1 MDAKGIVLACGG
13 GGDDDRVGAAAWRH
27 PLRRATIKGEKPF
40 VARFPTC
47 SLRPRGGDCSL
58 SIRRS
63 SVFLILYA
71 LLPFPEWP
79 RAAEGGR
86 PSNKLPAS
94 PPFSNRAERDSPS
107 FLSVFPPS
115 HLQRSTREESL
126 QESVERKKRVL
137 HWHAT
142 KEGEGTL
149 CYGERRG
156 GGKGLSSLPFLLAS
170 AFLLLPF
177 LSITI
182 VLFSSPRPLHPFSPP
197 FSHRSIYLAHYTP
210 LSPLPHSAY
219 IHIPAPE
226 EISPPPR
233 CDEEDA
239 PERDRA
245 KQQITAISHNGDERG
260 PSFAPPP
267 KPHIA
272 FGAPGRAWSISRAR
286 GRGVPIDRAI
296 GDRRADG
303 SVIPSP
309 RRNPSH
315 PVPRPRSLS
324 VSPGPF
330 SRGSRPL
337 FARACGNPSGR
348 DGGKR
353 GRGGLRAESTEEEER
368 TGEDD
373 DRVSS

>member
-1 MDAKGIVLACGG
+1 MPQKGG
-13 GGDDDRVGAAAWRH
+13 
-27 PLRRATIKGEKPF
+27 K
-40 VARFPTC
+40 
-47 SLRPRGGDCSL
+47 
-58 SIRRS
+58 
-63 SVFLILYA
+63 
-71 LLPFPEWP
+71 
-79 RAAEGGR
+79 
-86 PSNKLPAS
+86 
-94 PPFSNRAERDSPS
+94 
-107 FLSVFPPS
+107 
-115 HLQRSTREESL
+115 
-126 QESVERKKRVL
+126 
-137 HWHAT
+137 
-142 KEGEGTL
+142 GTL

-272 FGAPGRAWSISRAR
+272 FGAPGRAWMEHFARSWQGRPDRSGGRRSAGGWLGDSR
-286 GRGVPIDRAI
+286 
-296 GDRRADG
+296 
-303 SVIPSP
+303 SP

-315 PVPRPRSLS
+315 PVPPRSLS
-324 VSPGPF
+324 LSPGPF

-368 TGEDD
+368 IGEDD